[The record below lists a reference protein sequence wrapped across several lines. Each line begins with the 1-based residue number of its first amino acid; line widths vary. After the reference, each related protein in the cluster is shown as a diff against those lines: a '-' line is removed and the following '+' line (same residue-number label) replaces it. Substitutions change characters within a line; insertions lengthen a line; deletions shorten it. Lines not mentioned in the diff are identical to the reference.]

1 MRHNILNAEHDFF
14 TRLNDA
20 ILLNFE
26 SFNRWERTLLSEI
39 LNKVVQ
45 KKYVS
50 DKQKLLVI
58 KILDK

>member
-1 MRHNILNAEHDFF
+1 MNAEHDFF

-20 ILLNFE
+20 ILLNYE
-26 SFNRWERTLLSEI
+26 SFNRWERALLSEI

-45 KKYVS
+45 RKYIS
-50 DKQKLLVI
+50 EKQKLLVI